1 MKKNNCYLREW
12 KILGGKKVLR
22 AMKLTIFLLLIS
34 GISVFANKTYSQTK
48 ELNLNMKNSSLKEVL
63 QNIEEQSEFYFMYS
77 EKLVDVNREVSVKIN
92 NKKIDQVLEELFE
105 GTNVNYKVKDRF
117 ILLTTSGFNE
127 NEMDLQQQKSISG
140 SITDESGEPLPG
152 VTVLIKGTTNGT
164 VTDMDGNYSI
174 SNVPQEATLQFSF
187 VGMKTQEI
195 SVGNQTNIDVVLLA
209 DAIGLE
215 EVVAVGYGTSTK
227 RKLTSAITEV
237 ETKRLEDV
245 SFSNVG
251 ESLAGRADGV
261 IVYKTGGEPGA
272 LPTISIRGGGE
283 PLYVIDGIIS
293 NKEVFAT
300 LLPEDIKDLNV
311 LKDAAATAVY
321 GARAANGIVLVNTRR
336 GSKGST
342 PKITYKG
349 TYEISQPTVN
359 PDRLA
364 PHQIAEMTNE
374 GMTRDGLEPAWTP
387 DQISKMKDGSDPE
400 HFPNTDWFDLALKK
414 SAPQQRHLLSATGGG
429 KVANYYLSLGYLDQG
444 SIYKT
449 DNLNSKKYTY
459 RSNITTTFEKIGLD
473 VGFFLSGSL
482 NKYDG
487 PSSSPYSIFGHVA
500 HRLPW
505 EHAYVVGDPNKLA
518 RVADSPIIEL
528 DKRSGY
534 DRKETNF
541 NHSQLRFDW
550 TVPGVKGLTVSA
562 LGNYSR
568 TYKHNKYWKA
578 YPEFYDPITG
588 EVSPSSSKPSLSTSF
603 EKIWEW
609 NLEGHVNY
617 SRTFEKH
624 SVGATLVYSM
634 QEGAGDWFSAYRRN
648 YESSV
653 VDQLFAGSND
663 GKTNDGSAWESARK
677 GVVGRL
683 SYGYNNKYFIEGSFR
698 RDASLKFEEN
708 KRWGFFPSVSGT
720 WVVSEEGFMQELND
734 KDIFNLFKIRGS
746 YGKVGNDRYD
756 QNGDGVDDV
765 PLFSYIPSYNLVNSI
780 YAEGNSVYNG
790 YREGD
795 LISSDLSWFTQE
807 SYNIGFDF
815 ASLGNK
821 LSGKFD
827 YFYART
833 TGYLVAPASSYTT
846 PLGKS
851 LPLVK
856 SDGAHRRA
864 GFEAALRYKNKIGEL
879 EYEIGANITKYDQ
892 LWETKADEDSVSLK
906 NPLVRITHSKDYWG
920 RAYVNDGYY
929 QTVDEI
935 LNAPR
940 RTSSSATKPG
950 DIRYQD
956 INGDGKL
963 DGNDFVR
970 TGSQDFPHVYY
981 GLDFVL
987 RYKGLMVDALFQGTG
1002 NRSLYLTPNGNPYVT
1017 GSFHGAD
1024 DARWTYQLDYWTEDN
1039 KDAAFP
1045 RLASYPKHN
1054 SANNYVTSDFWL
1066 YDVQYFR
1073 LKSLTV
1079 TYDLKRVLLKD
1090 LDFFSSCVLTFNGT
1104 NLLTFTNSG
1113 IKEFLDVET
1122 ASAQGYAYPV
1132 QRVYSFGVRVG
1143 F

>member
-1 MKKNNCYLREW
+1 MKKT
-12 KILGGKKVLR
+12 IHFVFR
-22 AMKLTIFLLLIS
+22 AGNACFARKLLLFMKLTTFLLLL
-34 GISVFANKTYSQTK
+34 SVFQVLGLESYSQETTISLNYKSTSLREILTK
-48 ELNLNMKNSSLKEVL
+48 
-63 QNIEEQSEFYFMYS
+63 IEDETEFYFLYS
-77 EKLVDVNREVSVKIN
+77 SAMIDVDTKVNVEVEKKSIPEVLNTVFKDLGIRYDI
-92 NKKIDQVLEELFE
+92 KGRQVLLFADDFQNNHNF
-105 GTNVNYKVKDRF
+105 G
-117 ILLTTSGFNE
+117 S
-127 NEMDLQQQKSISG
+127 QQSISIQG
-140 SITDESGEPLPG
+140 KITDSSGQMLPG
-152 VTVLIKGTTNGT
+152 VAVVVKGTTIGI
-164 VTDMDGNYSI
+164 VTDFDGVYKL
-174 SNVPQEATLQFSF
+174 SNVPADATLVFSF

-195 SVGNQTNIDVVLLA
+195 AVNGKAQIDVTMVE

-261 IVYKTGGEPGA
+261 IVYKKGGEPGA

-342 PKITYKG
+342 PIITYKG

-387 DQISKMKDGSDPE
+387 DQIAKMKDGSDPE

-414 SAPQQRHLLSATGGG
+414 SAPQQRHSLSATGGG

-473 VGFFLSGSL
+473 VGFFLSGSI

-487 PSSSPYSIFGHVA
+487 PSTGPSQIFGHVA

-505 EHAYVVGDPNKLA
+505 EHAYVVNDPSKLA

-550 TVPGVKGLTVSA
+550 TVPNVKGLTVSA

-617 SRTFEKH
+617 NRTFDKH

-698 RDASLKFEEN
+698 RDASLKFEED

-734 KDIFNLFKIRGS
+734 KDIFNLFKIRSS
-746 YGKVGNDRYD
+746 YGTVGND
-756 QNGDGVDDV
+756 GDVS
-765 PLFSYIPSYNLVNSI
+765 LFSYIPSYNLVNSI
-780 YAEGNSVYNG
+780 YAEGSTVYNG

-795 LISSDLSWFTQE
+795 LVSQDLSWYTQK
-807 SYNIGFDF
+807 SFNVGFDF

-833 TGYLVAPASSYTT
+833 TGYLVSPAGRYIT
-846 PLGKS
+846 PLGKD

-879 EYEIGANITKYDQ
+879 GYEIGANITKYDQ
-892 LWETKADEDSVSLK
+892 LWEKKADENEVDLK
-906 NPLVRITHSKDYWG
+906 NPLVRVTHSKDYWG

-987 RYKGLMVDALFQGTG
+987 KYKGLMVDALFQGTG
-1002 NRSLYLTPNGNPYVT
+1002 NRSLYLTPDVNPYVA

-1079 TYDLKRVLLKD
+1079 TYDLKRELLKD

-1104 NLLTFTNSG
+1104 NLLTFTKSG
-1113 IKEFLDVET
+1113 IKDFLDVET